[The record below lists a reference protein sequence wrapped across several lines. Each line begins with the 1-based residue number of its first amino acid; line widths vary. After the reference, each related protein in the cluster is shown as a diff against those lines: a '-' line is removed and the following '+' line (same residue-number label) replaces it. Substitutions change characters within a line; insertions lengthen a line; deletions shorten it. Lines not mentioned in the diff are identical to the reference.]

1 MLKNLL
7 KYHKLPLFM
16 LLALLCLYASFAYDL
31 VRSDFVKLLSLYAAL
46 CFLTYKVIQLLKHQ
60 FWVLVGFGVLSRLI
74 FLFALPNLSQDYFRF
89 LWDGRLLA
97 EGVNPYISFPQQF
110 ISAENFTIVPQAL
123 QLVEGMGSLSA
134 GNFTNY
140 PPVSQ
145 LIYWF
150 SGIVAPKSILGG
162 VVLIR
167 VVLILADVVSLFF
180 IRKIL
185 LRLELPQHRVLWYFL
200 NPLVIIELTGNLHF
214 EGLMVCF
221 LAVAFWLLILKKY
234 TWAAVLFGLSV
245 SVKLLPLVLLP
256 LFFNYFR
263 KNKELGL
270 KKLLL
275 FYGITGTTILVT
287 FLPFL
292 STEFLQHFS
301 SSVGLW
307 FSKFEFNAS
316 IYYVIRWIGF
326 QTIGWNII
334 GTVGKILPVLVLLMV
349 LGLSLFRKNNSE
361 EKLFTAMLFA
371 LSLYL
376 LFATTVHPWYLITVL
391 FLAVFTKYNYMW
403 VWSFTVILSYLAY
416 TEQGFQE
423 NLWVVAAEYLIVIG
437 YFIFELKNKKPYLA
451 MKAE

>member
-1 MLKNLL
+1 
-7 KYHKLPLFM
+7 M
-16 LLALLCLYASFAYDL
+16 LLALLLLYASFAYDL
-31 VRSDFVKLLSLYAAL
+31 VRSDFVKLVSLYAAL
-46 CFLTYKVIQLLKHQ
+46 CFLIYKVIQLLKHQ
-60 FWVLVGFGVLSRLI
+60 FWLLVGFGVLSRII

-97 EGVNPYISFPQQF
+97 EGINPYLSFPQQF
-110 ISAENFTIVPQAL
+110 ISAENFTVIPQAL

-145 LIYWF
+145 LIYWLA
-150 SGIVAPKSILGG
+150 GVVAPKSILGG
-162 VVLIR
+162 VVVIR
-167 VVLILADVVSLFF
+167 IVLILADVVSLWF

-185 LRLELPQHRVLWYFL
+185 IHLKLPEHRALWYFL

-221 LAVAFWLLILKKY
+221 LAISFWLFLLKKY
-234 TWAAVLFGLSV
+234 VWPAVLFGFSV

-263 KNKELGL
+263 RNKELGL
-270 KKLLL
+270 KKLLF
-275 FYGITGTTILVT
+275 FYGITGTIILIT

-316 IYYVIRWIGF
+316 IYYIIRYIGF
-326 QTIGWNII
+326 QTVGWNII

-349 LGLSLFRKNNSE
+349 LGLSFFRKNNSE

-376 LFATTVHPWYLITVL
+376 LFATTVHPWYLITAL
-391 FLAVFTKYNYMW
+391 FLAVFTKYNYIW
-403 VWSFTVILSYLAY
+403 VWSFTVIFSYLAY
-416 TEQGFQE
+416 SEQGFQE
-423 NLWVVAAEYLIVIG
+423 RLWVIAVEYLIVMG
-437 YFIFELKNKKPYLA
+437 YFISEFFRKKPRRV
-451 MKAE
+451 